1 MLSTACTA
9 GSVALPPSA
18 PIPACPATR
27 ANTRPSERPLP
38 TVAIPATAWRKK
50 TDSYSLV
57 SVDPRSFEER
67 GRALSIG
74 TQEQAWRQASSP
86 DGRFLAVGGDRN
98 TIEIIDSRGPSIIS
112 RVAVG
117 QSQSFLQWPHPHRLM
132 AVTGAPGVGKLK
144 SAVIVQP
151 TRGSI
156 TARQEISG
164 SLVEA
169 AASED
174 TLAVLTATP
183 AEESPRVT
191 DLRVVRASGDTLS
204 VRLHRIG
211 SGFRAPPKDA
221 QNRFGHYAS
230 PGLAIE
236 PNGNR
241 AFVFGVDRVVA
252 EVSLADGTVS
262 YRRLAGPPPSLALG
276 PADAKLSNYSQLSA
290 LSLPSGLVVV
300 FGHDQR
306 LVRPGRHR
314 LDQRLDPAGVVLFDP
329 EDGSACL
336 LHARA
341 DSALMADEV
350 FLLFTAFTNG
360 ADEGMGVAAYTMNGE
375 RLWHRFGDDAI
386 DFVQA
391 LNGYAYVTRSW
402 RGWDTAVVELSTGR
416 VVDNI
421 RGRPADLVGAQSTRP
436 GINGLY

>member
-1 MLSTACTA
+1 L
-9 GSVALPPSA
+9 
-18 PIPACPATR
+18 
-27 ANTRPSERPLP
+27 
-38 TVAIPATAWRKK
+38 IPATAWRKK

-98 TIEIIDSRGPSIIS
+98 TIEIIDSQKARIVS
-112 RVAVG
+112 RVDVG
-117 QSQSFLQWPHPHRLM
+117 RSQSFLQWPHPHRLM
-132 AVTGAPGVGKLK
+132 AVAGAPGVGKLK
-144 SAVIVQP
+144 SAVIIEP
-151 TRGSI
+151 TEGSI

-164 SLVEA
+164 SLVEG

-174 TLAVLTATP
+174 TLAVLTAP
-183 AEESPRVT
+183 ATAKESPHVT
-191 DLRVVRASGDTLS
+191 DLSVVRASGDTLS
-204 VRLHRIG
+204 VRLHGIG
-211 SGFRAPPKDA
+211 SGFRAPPKDG
-221 QNRFGHYAS
+221 QNRFGHNAS
-230 PGLAIE
+230 PGLAID

-241 AFVFGVDRVVA
+241 AFVFGIDRVVA
-252 EVSLADGTVS
+252 EVSLADGSVS
-262 YRRLAGPPPSLALG
+262 YRRLAGPSPSLAVDAAG
-276 PADAKLSNYSQLSA
+276 AKLSNYSQLFA
-290 LSLPSGLVVV
+290 LSLPNELVAV

-306 LVRPGRHR
+306 LVRRGRHR

-329 EDGSACL
+329 EDGRACL

-341 DSALMADEV
+341 DSALVADEV
-350 FLLFTAFTNG
+350 FLVFTAFTNG
-360 ADEGMGVAAYTMNGE
+360 ADQGMGVAAYTMNGE

-416 VVDNI
+416 VVDKI